1 MWGKEKIAK
10 EREEEGG
17 RGEVRKQGEAK
28 LDERRG
34 EEEKRR
40 RGEEKKRRGIDKRNT
55 RGEQHMKYK
64 CWCWYLFVCL
74 FFKYV

>member
-28 LDERRG
+28 LDERR
-34 EEEKRR
+34 EEKRR
-40 RGEEKKRRGIDKRNT
+40 REEEKRYRQEEYKR
-55 RGEQHMKYK
+55 
-64 CWCWYLFVCL
+64 
-74 FFKYV
+74 